1 MILDTFAKKFLAAGY
16 AYLCARKPTD
26 ALLHDLVDALLGLIA
41 NRSGMK
47 ASLIVGDG
55 VITRGVE

>member
-1 MILDTFAKKFLAAGY
+1 MKDPLIRATEIALARYG
-16 AYLCARKPTD
+16 LTRKPTAEITH
-26 ALLHDLVDALLGLIA
+26 ALVGAVLELLA

-55 VITRGVE
+55 VITRGGE